1 MQRMSRFYLGHCG
14 YRTAWFDG
22 EILPLTDPVT
32 DVPTDTILHLENGGG
47 KTTLMSL
54 IFSCFETEQNKFLKH
69 LQEANNR
76 FSQYFDQTG
85 IPGFIAVEWV
95 LPPRTAKGSP
105 IRLVVG
111 QAVSVRATVEPA
123 DVDRIFSHSSNR
135 PACGW
140 RTFLRAALARRPP
153 RVWRK

>member
-95 LPPRTAKGSP
+95 LPPRTAKEARSAWWWVRPCPCALPWSRQTSIGS
-105 IRLVVG
+105 
-111 QAVSVRATVEPA
+111 
-123 DVDRIFSHSSNR
+123 FSHSSNR

-140 RTFLRAALARRPP
+140 RTFLRRGLARRPP